1 MRRHVMAWTLAVAL
15 VPLVGAGTAMADDA
29 PVAGQSIGQTA
40 LSGQSADADAT
51 STQIKPTNT
60 NISVRVLSPGDDG
73 AVTQSNTSTA
83 DATAGNVNE
92 TTQLAGQLQAGGGG
106 GTAVQE
112 IGQEALN
119 LQKADADAE
128 STQIK
133 PTNTNISVRVL
144 SPGDTGDVTQSNDS
158 SATADAGNE
167 NSTVQG
173 ALQLQAGGGGAP
185 APVAPNSSCSSS
197 CEPPDH
203 CSDPCHD
210 DGGIGIQA
218 IGQKAVNLQKAD
230 ADAKSFQWGATN
242 LNAPVSV
249 GGHGGH
255 DCGCRDAKVVPD
267 GGGDVNQSNSSS
279 ADATAGNWN
288 GTHQKAGQ
296 FMFGSGPIA
305 IQAIGQLAI
314 SEQKADADAKSLQF
328 KPVNLNLGGTGGDVD
343 QSNDSAATS
352 WAGNQ
357 NGTHQGALQVLGGFR
372 HWLTR

>member
-1 MRRHVMAWTLAVAL
+1 MRRHVIAWAAAIAL
-15 VPLVGAGTAMADDA
+15 VPVLGVGTALADTA

-60 NISVRVLSPGDDG
+60 NISVRVLSGGDDG

-106 GTAVQE
+106 GAAVQE

-144 SPGDTGDVTQSNDS
+144 SPGDNGDVTQSNDS

-167 NSTVQG
+167 NSTDQK
-173 ALQLQAGGGGAP
+173 ALQLQFAGGGNHAP
-185 APVAPNSSCSSS
+185 AVPSSCNSSCAP
-197 CEPPDH
+197 PPDH

-218 IGQKAVNLQKAD
+218 IGQKAVNIQDAD
-230 ADAKSFQWGATN
+230 ADAKSFQWGASN

-249 GGHGGH
+249 GGH
-255 DCGCRDAKVVPD
+255 DCGCHDAKVVPD
-267 GGGDVNQSNSSS
+267 GGGDVSQSNSSS

-288 GTHQKAGQ
+288 DTDQKAGQ
-296 FMFGSGPIA
+296 LMFGSGSVA

-314 SEQKADADAKSLQF
+314 NAQKADADAKSFQF
-328 KPVNLNLGGTGGDVD
+328 KPTNLNLGGFGGGDVD
-343 QSNDSAATS
+343 QSNDSSATAWS
-352 WAGNQ
+352 GNQ
-357 NGTHQGALQVLGGFR
+357 NGTHQGALQVLAGFR
-372 HWLTR
+372 FRL